1 MSGGK
6 SRVAGRAAGRESDRG
21 SGRPTAHDADPMLEA
36 LHAQRRS
43 LVAGDADAIR
53 AASAELGQLLAS
65 LGDDHAAGTRNR
77 ARLQREIAINLDLL
91 ARAAGRTQ
99 QALCTLV
106 PQRTPTYDRSGG
118 AAISGPS
125 NTHHLAA

>member
-1 MSGGK
+1 MN
-6 SRVAGRAAGRESDRG
+6 AATHLATGRGNKG
-21 SGRPTAHDADPMLEA
+21 DADRLLQA
-36 LHAQRRS
+36 LRAQRRS

-53 AASAELGQLLAS
+53 AASTELGQLLAD
-65 LGDDHAAGTRNR
+65 LAADPSSATTHGAALR
-77 ARLQREIAINLDLL
+77 REITINLDLL